1 MNKHL
6 YSKKEI
12 LRTCKNYLFITIG
25 LAIFTFGWSAFLL
38 PVKLMGGGVSGIAS
52 LIYFANPRIPV
63 GLSAFILN
71 GIFIAVA
78 WKILGSKFCIA
89 TGICTAIVSAGFAIF
104 QPMFTQ
110 PLVDDTFMCAII
122 GSGLAGFGVALALN
136 YGGNTGGTD
145 IIIMIIGKFRRVA
158 YGKLNMYINVFII
171 ASSYLITHSVDKLVY
186 SFVVMIAYTIASD
199 TFLDGHRQTYQF
211 MIFSKKNEE
220 IADKI
225 NSELK
230 RGATLLKG
238 VGSYSKKES
247 DVLLVMVHKS
257 DKTQVMRIIKDT
269 DKEAFVSIA
278 KTNAV
283 FGKNFDQIQL

>member
-1 MNKHL
+1 MKQKISTESVL
-6 YSKKEI
+6 TVI
-12 LRTCKNYLFITIG
+12 KNYFFITLG
-25 LAIFTFGWSAFLL
+25 LAVFTFGWSAFLL
-38 PVKLMGGGVSGIAS
+38 PVQLMGGGVSGIAS
-52 LIYFANPRIPV
+52 LIYFANPHIPV
-63 GLSAFILN
+63 GLSSFVIN

-78 WKILGSKFCIA
+78 WKILGSKFCIT
-89 TGICTAIVSAGFAIF
+89 TGICTAIVSAGFAVF
-104 QPMFTQ
+104 QPMFSQ

-158 YGKLNMYINVFII
+158 YGKLTMYINVFII
-171 ASSYLITHSVDKLVY
+171 ASSYLITHSVEKLVY

-211 MIFSKKNEE
+211 MIFSRENEE
-220 IADKI
+220 IAEKI
-225 NSELK
+225 NHEMH

-238 VGSYSKKES
+238 VGSYSKQES
-247 DVLLVMVHKS
+247 DVLLVMAHKS
-257 DKTQVMRIIKDT
+257 DKTKIMRIIKET
-269 DKEAFVSIA
+269 DRAAFVSIS

>member
-1 MNKHL
+1 MKQKISTESFL
-6 YSKKEI
+6 TVI
-12 LRTCKNYLFITIG
+12 KNYFFITLG
-25 LAIFTFGWSAFLL
+25 LAVFTFGWSAFLL
-38 PVKLMGGGVSGIAS
+38 PVQLMGGGVSGIAS
-52 LIYFANPRIPV
+52 LIYFANPHIPV
-63 GLSAFILN
+63 GLSSFVIN

-78 WKILGSKFCIA
+78 WKILGSKFCIT
-89 TGICTAIVSAGFAIF
+89 TGICTAIVSAGFAVF
-104 QPMFTQ
+104 QPMFSQ

-158 YGKLNMYINVFII
+158 YGKLTMYINVFII
-171 ASSYLITHSVDKLVY
+171 ASSYLITHSVEKLVY

-211 MIFSKKNEE
+211 MIFSQKNEE
-220 IADKI
+220 IAEKI
-225 NSELK
+225 NNEMH

-238 VGSYSKKES
+238 VGSYSKQES
-247 DVLLVMVHKS
+247 DVLLVMAHKS
-257 DKTQVMRIIKDT
+257 DKTKIMRIIKET
-269 DKEAFVSIA
+269 DKAAFVSIS

>member
-1 MNKHL
+1 MKHQISTHHVL
-6 YSKKEI
+6 EVA
-12 LRTCKNYLFITIG
+12 KNYFFITLG

-38 PVKLMGGGVSGIAS
+38 PVQLMGGGVSGIAS
-52 LIYFANPRIPV
+52 LIYFANPHIPV
-63 GLSAFILN
+63 GLSAFVIN
-71 GIFIAVA
+71 GIFLAAA
-78 WKILGSKFCIA
+78 WKILGSKFCIT
-89 TGICTAIVSAGFAIF
+89 TGICTAIVSAGFAVF

-158 YGKLNMYINVFII
+158 YGKLTMYINVFII
-171 ASSYLITHSVDKLVY
+171 ASSYLITHSVEKLVY

-211 MIFSKKNEE
+211 MIFSQKNEE
-220 IADKI
+220 IADQI
-225 NSELK
+225 NHEMH

-247 DVLLVMVHKS
+247 DVLLVMAHKS
-257 DKTQVMRIIKDT
+257 DKTKIMRIIKET
-269 DKEAFVSIA
+269 DKAAFVSIS

>member
-1 MNKHL
+1 MKHQISTHHVL
-6 YSKKEI
+6 EVA
-12 LRTCKNYLFITIG
+12 KNYFFITLG

-38 PVKLMGGGVSGIAS
+38 PVQLMGGGVSGIAS
-52 LIYFANPRIPV
+52 LIYFANPHIPV
-63 GLSAFILN
+63 GLSAFVIN
-71 GIFIAVA
+71 GIFLAAA
-78 WKILGSKFCIA
+78 WKILGSKFCIT
-89 TGICTAIVSAGFAIF
+89 TGICTAIVSAGFAVF
-104 QPMFTQ
+104 QPMFSQ

-158 YGKLNMYINVFII
+158 YGKLTMYINVFII
-171 ASSYLITHSVDKLVY
+171 ASSYLITHSVEKLVY

-211 MIFSKKNEE
+211 MIFSQKNEE
-220 IADKI
+220 IADQI
-225 NSELK
+225 NHEMH

-238 VGSYSKKES
+238 VGSYSKQES
-247 DVLLVMVHKS
+247 DVLLVMAHKS
-257 DKTQVMRIIKDT
+257 DKTKIMRIIKET
-269 DKEAFVSIA
+269 DKAAFVSIS

>member
-1 MNKHL
+1 MKQPISFNTVL
-6 YSKKEI
+6 NV
-12 LRTCKNYLFITIG
+12 TKNYFFITLG

-52 LIYFANPRIPV
+52 LIYFANPHIPV
-63 GLSAFILN
+63 GLSSFVIN

-78 WKILGSKFCIA
+78 WKILGSKFCIT
-89 TGICTAIVSAGFAIF
+89 TGICTAIVSAGFAVF
-104 QPMFTQ
+104 QPMFSQT
-110 PLVDDTFMCAII
+110 LVDDTFMCAII

-158 YGKLNMYINVFII
+158 YGKLTMYINVFII
-171 ASSYLITHSVDKLVY
+171 ASSYLITHSVEKLVY

-211 MIFSKKNEE
+211 MIFSQKNEE
-220 IADKI
+220 IAEKI
-225 NSELK
+225 NHEMH

-238 VGSYSKKES
+238 VGSYSKQES
-247 DVLLVMVHKS
+247 DVLLVMAHKS
-257 DKTQVMRIIKDT
+257 DKTKIMRIIKET
-269 DKEAFVSIA
+269 DKAAFVSIS

>member
-1 MNKHL
+1 MKQKISTESVL
-6 YSKKEI
+6 TVI
-12 LRTCKNYLFITIG
+12 KNYFFITLG
-25 LAIFTFGWSAFLL
+25 LAVFTFGWSAFLL
-38 PVKLMGGGVSGIAS
+38 PVQLMGGGVSGIAS
-52 LIYFANPRIPV
+52 LIYFANPHIPV
-63 GLSAFILN
+63 GLSSFVIN

-78 WKILGSKFCIA
+78 WKILGSKFCIT
-89 TGICTAIVSAGFAIF
+89 TGICTAIVSAGFAVF
-104 QPMFTQ
+104 QPMFSQ

-158 YGKLNMYINVFII
+158 YGKLTMYINVFII
-171 ASSYLITHSVDKLVY
+171 ASSYLITHSVEKLVY

-211 MIFSKKNEE
+211 MIFSQKNEE
-220 IADKI
+220 IADQI
-225 NSELK
+225 NHEMH

-238 VGSYSKKES
+238 VGSYSKQES
-247 DVLLVMVHKS
+247 DVLLVMAHKS
-257 DKTQVMRIIKDT
+257 DKTKIMRIIKET
-269 DKEAFVSIA
+269 DKAAFVSIS

>member
-1 MNKHL
+1 MKQIISTESVL
-6 YSKKEI
+6 TVI
-12 LRTCKNYLFITIG
+12 KNYFFITLG
-25 LAIFTFGWSAFLL
+25 LAVFTFGWSAFLL
-38 PVKLMGGGVSGIAS
+38 PVQLMGGGVSGIAS
-52 LIYFANPRIPV
+52 LIYFANPHIPV
-63 GLSAFILN
+63 GLSSFVIN

-78 WKILGSKFCIA
+78 WKILGSKFCIT
-89 TGICTAIVSAGFAIF
+89 TGICTAIVSAGFAVF
-104 QPMFTQ
+104 QPMFSQ

-158 YGKLNMYINVFII
+158 YGKLTMYINVFII
-171 ASSYLITHSVDKLVY
+171 ASSYLITHSVEKLVY

-211 MIFSKKNEE
+211 MIFSQTNEE
-220 IADKI
+220 IAEKI
-225 NSELK
+225 NHEMH

-238 VGSYSKKES
+238 VGSYSKQES
-247 DVLLVMVHKS
+247 DVLLVMAHKS
-257 DKTQVMRIIKDT
+257 DKTKIMRIIKET
-269 DKEAFVSIA
+269 DKAAFVSIS

>member
-1 MNKHL
+1 MKQPISFNTVL
-6 YSKKEI
+6 NV
-12 LRTCKNYLFITIG
+12 TKNYFFITLG
-25 LAIFTFGWSAFLL
+25 LVIFTFGWSAFLL
-38 PVKLMGGGVSGIAS
+38 PVQLMGGGVSGIAS
-52 LIYFANPRIPV
+52 LIYFANPHIPV
-63 GLSAFILN
+63 GLSSFVIN

-78 WKILGSKFCIA
+78 WKILGSKFCIT
-89 TGICTAIVSAGFAIF
+89 TGICTAIVSAGFAVF
-104 QPMFTQ
+104 QPMFSQ

-158 YGKLNMYINVFII
+158 YGKLTME
-171 ASSYLITHSVDKLVY
+171 KLVY

-211 MIFSKKNEE
+211 MIFSQKNEE
-220 IADKI
+220 IAEKI
-225 NSELK
+225 NHEMH
-230 RGATLLKG
+230 RGATMLKG
-238 VGSYSKKES
+238 VGSYSKQES
-247 DVLLVMVHKS
+247 DVLLVMAHKS
-257 DKTQVMRIIKDT
+257 DKTKIMRIIKET
-269 DKEAFVSIA
+269 DKAAFVSIS

>member
-1 MNKHL
+1 MKHQISTHHVL
-6 YSKKEI
+6 DVA
-12 LRTCKNYLFITIG
+12 KNYFFITVG

-52 LIYFANPRIPV
+52 LIYFANPHIPV
-63 GLSAFILN
+63 GLSSFVIN

-78 WKILGSKFCIA
+78 WKILGSKFCIT
-89 TGICTAIVSAGFAIF
+89 TGICTAIVSAGFAVF
-104 QPMFTQ
+104 QPMFSQ

-158 YGKLNMYINVFII
+158 YGKLTMYINVFII
-171 ASSYLITHSVDKLVY
+171 ASSYLITHSVEKLVY

-211 MIFSKKNEE
+211 MIFSQKNEE
-220 IADKI
+220 IADQI
-225 NSELK
+225 NHEMH

-238 VGSYSKKES
+238 VGSYSKQES
-247 DVLLVMVHKS
+247 DVLLVMAHKS
-257 DKTQVMRIIKDT
+257 DKTQIMRII
-269 DKEAFVSIA
+269 KEAFVSIS